1 LPYLRGMYSL
11 PYFKEKELGVVKAF
25 MEQHPF
31 ITLCGSDAAGNP
43 VATHV
48 PVLLREE
55 NGRLC
60 LHGHIMKKTDHHL
73 AFEQN
78 PNVLAIFSGP
88 HTYVSA
94 SWYSNP
100 QQGSTWNYMTVHAK
114 GVIQFLGEAELL
126 NLLRDLT
133 ARFENNTESPALFDK
148 LPREYIS
155 QMSKAIVAFEIEVKE
170 IDNVFKLSQNR
181 DEASY
186 HTIIKKLEQQGG
198 DAGKIAGEMSKRAEK
213 LFSEKPVKTES
224 AGHE

>member
-1 LPYLRGMYSL
+1 MYSL
-11 PYFKEKELGVVKAF
+11 PYFKERDIKVVREF

-55 NGRLC
+55 NDKLY

-73 AFEQN
+73 AFIDN
-78 PNVLAIFSGP
+78 PNVLAVFFGP

-114 GVIQFLGEAELL
+114 GTIQFLDDAALL
-126 NLLRDLT
+126 DLLRDLT
-133 ARFENNTESPALFDK
+133 ARFENNDQSPALYDK
-148 LPREYIS
+148 LPPEYIS
-155 QMSKAIVAFEIEVKE
+155 SMSKAIVAFAVEVTE

-186 HTIIKKLEQQGG
+186 HTIINKLEQQGG
-198 DAGKIAGEMSKRAEK
+198 DAKLIAGEMTKRAEK
-213 LFSEKPVKTES
+213 LYRS
-224 AGHE
+224 

>member
-1 LPYLRGMYSL
+1 MYSL
-11 PYFKEKELGVVKAF
+11 PYFKEKEAGVVKEF
-25 MEQHPF
+25 MDQHPF
-31 ITLCGSDAAGNP
+31 ITLCGCDAAGNP

-55 NGRLC
+55 NNTLY

-78 PNVLAIFSGP
+78 PNVLAVFSGA

-94 SWYSNP
+94 SWYTNP
-100 QQGSTWNYMTVHAK
+100 LSGSTWNYMTVHAR
-114 GVIQFLGEAELL
+114 GVMKFLDEAALL

-133 ARFENNTESPALFDK
+133 ARFENNNDSPSLFEK
-148 LPREYIS
+148 LPSEYIS
-155 QMSKAIVAFEIEVKE
+155 QMSKAIVAFAIEVKE
-170 IDNVFKLSQNR
+170 MDNVFKLSQNR

-186 HTIIKKLEQQGG
+186 HTIIGKLEQQGG
-198 DAGKIAGEMSKRAEK
+198 DAKIIAGEMSKRAAK
-213 LFSEKPVKTES
+213 LFSQKPVVTKA

>member
-1 LPYLRGMYSL
+1 MYSL
-11 PYFKEKELGVVKAF
+11 PYFKEKEAAVVRAF

-31 ITLCGSDAAGNP
+31 IMLCGSDADGNP

-55 NGRLC
+55 NDTLF

-73 AFEQN
+73 AFMQN
-78 PNVLAIFSGP
+78 PNVLAVFTGP

-100 QQGSTWNYMTVHAK
+100 LSGSTWNYMTVHAK
-114 GVIQFLGEAELL
+114 GIMKFLDEPALL
-126 NLLRDLT
+126 DLLRDLT
-133 ARFENNTESPALFDK
+133 AKFENNADSPALFDK
-148 LPREYIS
+148 LPSEYIS
-155 QMSKAIVAFEIEVKE
+155 QMSKAIVAFAIEVKE

-181 DEASY
+181 DETSY
-186 HTIIKKLEQQGG
+186 HTIIEKLEQQGG
-198 DAGKIAGEMSKRAEK
+198 DAKIIAGEMSKRAAK
-213 LFSEKPVKTES
+213 LFSEKAVTTKA

>member
-1 LPYLRGMYSL
+1 MYSL
-11 PYFKEKELGVVKAF
+11 PYFKEKEIGVVKAF

-31 ITLCGSDAAGNP
+31 VTLCGCDADGNP

-55 NGRLC
+55 NDKLF

-78 PNVLAIFSGP
+78 PNVLAVFSGA

-100 QQGSTWNYMTVHAK
+100 LSGSTWNYMTVHAN
-114 GVIQFLGEAELL
+114 GVMSFLDEAALL

-133 ARFENNTESPALFDK
+133 ARFENNPDSPSLFDK
-148 LPREYIS
+148 LPTEYIS
-155 QMSKAIVAFEIEVKE
+155 QMSKAIVAFAIEVKE

-186 HTIIKKLEQQGG
+186 HTIIEKLEQQGG
-198 DAGKIAGEMSKRAEK
+198 DAKIIAVEMSKRAAK
-213 LFSEKPVKTES
+213 LFAQKPVTTKA

>member
-1 LPYLRGMYSL
+1 MYSL
-11 PYFKEKELGVVKAF
+11 PYFKEKEIGVVKEF

-31 ITLCGSDAAGNP
+31 VTLCGCDAAGNP

-55 NGRLC
+55 NDKLF

-78 PNVLAIFSGP
+78 PNVLAVFSGA

-94 SWYSNP
+94 SWYTNP
-100 QQGSTWNYMTVHAK
+100 LSGSTWNYMTVHAK
-114 GVIQFLGEAELL
+114 GVMKFLDHAALL

-133 ARFENNTESPALFDK
+133 ARFENNPESPALFDK
-148 LPREYIS
+148 LPTEYIS
-155 QMSKAIVAFEIEVKE
+155 QMSKAIVAFAIEVKE
-170 IDNVFKLSQNR
+170 MDNVFKLSQNR

-186 HTIIKKLEQQGG
+186 HTIIGKLERQGG
-198 DAGKIAGEMSKRAEK
+198 DAKIIAEEMSKRAAK
-213 LFSEKPVKTES
+213 LFSEKSVTTKSSGT
-224 AGHE
+224 